1 MRRIGIISII
11 SLIAILAL
19 IPRDRSAPMQA
30 PGPLSDKTLSF
41 RIVFGERQ
49 ERLEDYSGSLTLN
62 QGKVVNVMPWRL
74 FKEDTVNPD
83 ATWKVHVK
91 HFQFENQPK
100 DPRPLDTSEDIA
112 NFVPAGVTVTV
123 EAAPTA
129 SAQVHTVQGDF
140 RFALQELEDG
150 HALSFRDGDVVVQ
163 RTPTPQ
169 QISPVPQGANPEEHD
184 YPSVCV
190 TRQGVIWVAWQA
202 YQSLG
207 DHVYVRYSTPA
218 GWSEPVR
225 LTEEKGDVF
234 HPAVAEDS
242 EGRIW
247 VVWSERA
254 GEDWDL
260 YARTFDGQK
269 WAARQKLNEANHP
282 NIFHRLV
289 ADPTGALHLVWI
301 GYQDGQSHVLLSTL
315 RGNKWSKPEEISGP
329 NAWMP
334 DAAGDSAGNLYIAW
348 DSYRTGNYDIFLR
361 KVNADGSMEPI
372 QQATQSGKFQAHAS
386 VAVDPAGR
394 VWLAWDESG
403 DNWGKDWNRDDQSR
417 STTLYSSRHPRV
429 AVLENGVWK
438 QTVGDLKA
446 AIPIRYN
453 HFIEAPR
460 LTCDARGRIWAA
472 LQIRTSTAETRTDH
486 WAVNGQWENFL
497 TRYEGDHWTSLMPIP
512 ETSSRPD
519 GTFQITPGPQGIW
532 MAWIN
537 NNKRFGPA
545 AGFQPSMTGAA
556 TATGPHRPGVQEID
570 AAAFASEAAAPPPQ
584 LAEFKDPKEGSPPV
598 HPNEAEDVARVRA
611 YRLTVNDTSLR
622 ILRGDFHRHT
632 EISADGAGDGSVEDY
647 FRYMMDAAA
656 MDTGIISDHN
666 AGGDNE
672 YTWWRTEKAIDLF
685 HIKDFYT
692 PLFGYERS
700 VSYPN
705 GHRNVV
711 FAERGTRT
719 LPIGDAENH
728 NKVNSGP
735 ILYPYLK
742 QHRGICMLHSLATD
756 QGSDYRDNDP
766 EVEPLVEIYQ
776 GYHANYEY
784 EGAPRA
790 ESANY
795 QVDVHGKYEAAGFY
809 WTGLAKGYKLGVE
822 SSSDHISTHSSCT
835 MIYTPSMDRTDIV
848 ESMRKRHAYGATDN
862 IIVDFQ
868 AVDEQGHTYL
878 MGDAFAAPT
887 APHLKVKVFGTDTL
901 QRVEIIKDG
910 KFVFTTSP
918 NAKSAEFTYTDNE
931 PPRGESWYYV
941 RVTQMDRN
949 LAWSSPIWV
958 KYGGQ

>member
-1 MRRIGIISII
+1 MRRIGMLSF
-11 SLIAILAL
+11 IAFIGIVAL
-19 IPRDRSAPMQA
+19 IPRDRSAPMPA
-30 PGPLSDKTLSF
+30 PGPLVDKALTF

-49 ERLEDYSGSLTLN
+49 EGLKDYSGSLTLS
-62 QGKVVNVMPWRL
+62 QGKVVNIMPWR
-74 FKEDTVNPD
+74 FFREDTLSPQG
-83 ATWKVHVK
+83 TWKLHIK
-91 HFQFENQPK
+91 RIAFENQPD
-100 DPRPLDTSEDIA
+100 DPHLINTSEGVL
-112 NFVPAGVTVTV
+112 NYVPAGLTVTV
-123 EAAPTA
+123 EAPPTA
-129 SAQVHTVQGDF
+129 MANVHTAQGDF
-140 RFALQELEDG
+140 RFALQELAAG
-150 HALSFRDGDVVVQ
+150 RALSFRDGDVMVQ
-163 RTPTPQ
+163 RTPTAQ
-169 QISPVPQGANPEEHD
+169 QISPAPQGANPEEHD

-190 TRQGVIWVAWQA
+190 TRRGVVWIAWQA
-202 YQSLG
+202 YQNLG
-207 DHVYVRYSTPA
+207 DQVYARYSTPA

-234 HPAVAEDS
+234 HTAVAEDS
-242 EGRIW
+242 AGRIW

-260 YARTFDGQK
+260 YARTYDGQK
-269 WAARQKLNEANHP
+269 WTARQKLTTGDHP

-315 RGNKWSKPEEISGP
+315 HGDSWSKPTEISGA

-372 QQATQSGKFQAHAS
+372 QQVTQSGKFHAHAS
-386 VAVDPAGR
+386 LAVDRAGR
-394 VWLAWDESG
+394 AWLAWDESG

-417 STTLYSSRHPRV
+417 GTTLYASRHPRV

-446 AIPIRYN
+446 AIPLRYN
-453 HFIEAPR
+453 RYIETPR
-460 LTCDARGRIWAA
+460 LACDARGRIWAV
-472 LQIRTSTAETRTDH
+472 LQIRTSTSVARADI
-486 WAVNGQWENFL
+486 WAANGHWENFL
-497 TRYEGDHWTSLMPIP
+497 TRYDGDHWTNLMPIP

-519 GTFQITPGPQGIW
+519 GTFQITPGAQGIW

-537 NNKRFGPA
+537 NNRGFGPA
-545 AGFQPSMTGAA
+545 GGFQPSMTGGAA
-556 TATGPHRPGVQEID
+556 GTGPHRPGVQEID
-570 AAAFASEAAAPPPQ
+570 AATFSSEATTPPPQ
-584 LAEFKDPKEGSPPV
+584 LEAFNDPKQGSKPV
-598 HPNEAEDVARVRA
+598 HPNEREDVARIRA
-611 YRLTVNDTSLR
+611 YRLTANDTSLR

-632 EISADGAGDGSVEDY
+632 EISGDGAGDGSVEDY
-647 FRYMMDAAA
+647 FRYMLDAAA

-685 HIKDFYT
+685 HIKDYYT

-700 VSYPN
+700 VPYPN

-719 LPIGDAENH
+719 LPLGAAENQG
-728 NKVNSGP
+728 KVNSGP

-742 QHRGICMLHSLATD
+742 QHRGICMLHSLATN

-795 QVDVHGKYEAAGFY
+795 QVNVHGGYEAAGFY
-809 WTGLAKGYKLGVE
+809 WTGLAKGYKLGIE
-822 SSSDHISTHSSCT
+822 SSSDHISTHSSYT

-868 AVDEQGHTYL
+868 AVDAQGHTYL
-878 MGDAFAAPT
+878 MGDAFAAAT

-918 NAKSAEFTYTDNE
+918 QGKSAEFTYVDNE
-931 PPRGESWYYV
+931 PPQGESWYYV

-958 KYGGQ
+958 KYGQ

>member
-1 MRRIGIISII
+1 MRRIGVLSII
-11 SLIAILAL
+11 ALIAILAL
-19 IPRDRSAPMQA
+19 IPRDRSAPTQS
-30 PGPLSDKTLSF
+30 PGPLPDKTLSF

-62 QGKVVNVMPWRL
+62 QGKVVKVMPWRL
-74 FKEDTVNPD
+74 FKEDGVNLD
-83 ATWKVHVK
+83 GTWKVHVK
-91 HFQFENQPK
+91 RMEFENQPK
-100 DPRPLDTSEDIA
+100 DPHPLDTSEEIV

-123 EAAPTA
+123 EAPPTA
-129 SAQVHTVQGDF
+129 IAQVRTAQGDF
-140 RFALQELEDG
+140 RFALQDLTDG
-150 HALSFRDGDVVVQ
+150 RALSFRDGDVVVE

-169 QISPVPQGANPEEHD
+169 QISPVPQGANPPEHD
-184 YPSVCV
+184 YPSLCV
-190 TRQGVIWVAWQA
+190 TRRGVVWVAWQS

-207 DHVYVRYSTPA
+207 DQVYVRYSTPE

-225 LTEEKGDVF
+225 MTEEKGDVF
-234 HPAVAEDS
+234 HTAIGEDS
-242 EGRIW
+242 AGRIW
-247 VVWSERA
+247 VVWSERT

-269 WAARQKLNEANHP
+269 WTARQKLTAADHP

-289 ADPTGALHLVWI
+289 ADSTGALHLVWI
-301 GYQDGQSHVLLSTL
+301 GYQEGQSHVLLSTL
-315 RGNKWSKPEEISGP
+315 RGNSWSKPTEISGA

-361 KVNADGSMEPI
+361 KVNADGSMQPI
-372 QQATQSGKFQAHAS
+372 QQVTQSGKFQAHAS
-386 VAVDPAGR
+386 LAVDPAGR

-403 DNWGKDWNRDDQSR
+403 DNWGKDWHRDDQSR

-429 AVLENGVWK
+429 AVFENGVWK
-438 QTVGDLKA
+438 QTVSDLNA
-446 AIPIRYN
+446 AIPTRYN
-453 HFIEAPR
+453 HFIETPHLAS
-460 LTCDARGRIWAA
+460 DARGRIWAA

-497 TRYEGDHWTSLMPIP
+497 TCYEGDHWTPLMPIP

-519 GTFQITPGPQGIW
+519 GTFKISPGPQGIW
-532 MAWIN
+532 MAWVN
-537 NNKRFGPA
+537 DNKPFGPSS
-545 AGFQPSMTGAA
+545 GFQPSMTGAA
-556 TATGPHRPGVQEID
+556 TGTGPHRPGVHEID
-570 AAAFASEAAAPPPQ
+570 AAAFSSEALVLPPKLEAFSDPQ
-584 LAEFKDPKEGSPPV
+584 EGAPPV
-598 HPNEAEDVARVRA
+598 HPHEREDVARVRA
-611 YRLTVNDTSLR
+611 YRLTVNGTSLR

-700 VSYPN
+700 VRYPN

-711 FAERGTRT
+711 FAERGVRT
-719 LPIGDAENH
+719 LPTSEAENQG
-728 NKVNSGP
+728 KVASGP

-742 QHRGICMLHSLATD
+742 QHRGICMLHSLATE

-784 EGAPRA
+784 EGSPRG

-795 QVDVHGKYEAAGFY
+795 QVLVHEKYEAAGFY
-809 WTGLAKGYKLGVE
+809 WNGLAKGYKLGVE
-822 SSSDHISTHSSCT
+822 SSSDHISTHSSYT
-835 MIYTPSMDRTDIV
+835 MIYTSSLDRTDIV
-848 ESMRKRHAYGATDN
+848 ESMRQRHAYGATDN

-868 AVDEQGHTYL
+868 AVDAQGHTYL
-878 MGDAFAAPT
+878 MGDAFAAP
-887 APHLKVKVFGTDTL
+887 ASPHFKIKVFGTDTL
-901 QRVEIIKDG
+901 QQVEIIKDG

-918 NAKSAEFTYTDNE
+918 KSKSTEFTYIDNA
-931 PPRGESWYYV
+931 PPQGESWYYV
-941 RVTQMDRN
+941 RVTQLDRN

>member
-1 MRRIGIISII
+1 MRRIGVLSII
-11 SLIAILAL
+11 ALTAILAL
-19 IPRDRSAPMQA
+19 IPRDRSAPMQE
-30 PGPLSDKTLSF
+30 PGPLPDRTLSF
-41 RIVFGERQ
+41 RIIFGERQ
-49 ERLEDYSGSLTLN
+49 QRLEDYSGSLALS
-62 QGKVVNVMPWRL
+62 QGEVVNVMPWRL
-74 FKEDTVNPD
+74 FKEDGVNPD
-83 ATWKVHVK
+83 GTWKVHVK
-91 HFQFENQPK
+91 RLEFENQPK
-100 DPRPLDTSEDIA
+100 DPHPLDTSEDIV

-123 EAAPTA
+123 EAPPTA
-129 SAQVHTVQGDF
+129 IAQVQTVQGDF
-140 RFALQELEDG
+140 RFALRDLTG
-150 HALSFRDGDVVVQ
+150 GRALSFRDGDVMVE

-169 QISPVPQGANPEEHD
+169 QISPVPQGANPDEHD
-184 YPSVCV
+184 YPSMCV
-190 TRQGVIWVAWQA
+190 TRQGVAWVAWQA
-202 YQSLG
+202 YQNLG
-207 DHVYVRYSTPA
+207 DQVYARYSTPA

-234 HPAVAEDS
+234 HTAVGEDS
-242 EGRIW
+242 AGRIW
-247 VVWSERA
+247 VVWSERT

-269 WAARQKLNEANHP
+269 WTARRKLTTADHP

-289 ADPTGALHLVWI
+289 SGPTGALHLVWI

-315 RGNKWSKPEEISGP
+315 HGNNWSKPTEISGP

-361 KVNADGSMEPI
+361 KVNADGSMQPI
-372 QQATQSGKFQAHAS
+372 QQVTQSGKFQAHAS
-386 VAVDPAGR
+386 LAVDRAGR

-403 DNWGKDWNRDDQSR
+403 DNWGKDWHRDDQAR

-438 QTVGDLKA
+438 QTAGDLNA
-446 AIPIRYN
+446 AIPRRYN
-453 HFIEAPR
+453 HFIETPHLAS
-460 LTCDARGRIWAA
+460 DARGRIWAA

-497 TRYEGDHWTSLMPIP
+497 TRYEGDHWTPLMPIP

-519 GTFQITPGPQGIW
+519 GTFQISPGPQGIW
-532 MAWIN
+532 MAWVN
-537 NNKRFGPA
+537 DNKPFGPSSD
-545 AGFQPSMTGAA
+545 FQPSMTGAA
-556 TATGPHRPGVQEID
+556 PGAGPHRPGVHEID
-570 AAAFASEAAAPPPQ
+570 AAAFSSEALVLPPK
-584 LAEFKDPKEGSPPV
+584 LEAFSDPKEGSPPV
-598 HPNEAEDVARVRA
+598 HPNEREDVARMRA
-611 YRLTVNDTSLR
+611 YRLTLNGTALR

-647 FRYMMDAAA
+647 FRYMLDVAA

-685 HIKDFYT
+685 HIKEFYT

-700 VSYPN
+700 VRYPN

-719 LPIGDAENH
+719 LPISDAEDQG
-728 NKVNSGP
+728 KVASGP

-742 QHRGICMLHSLATD
+742 QHRGICMLHSLATE

-784 EGAPRA
+784 EGSPRG

-795 QVDVHGKYEAAGFY
+795 QVLIHEKYEAAGFY
-809 WTGLAKGYKLGVE
+809 WNGLAKGYKLGVE
-822 SSSDHISTHSSCT
+822 SSSDHISTHSSYT
-835 MIYTPSMDRTDIV
+835 MVYTPSMDRTDIV
-848 ESMRKRHAYGATDN
+848 ASMRQRHAYGATDN

-868 AVDEQGHTYL
+868 AEDAQGHTYL
-878 MGDAFAAPT
+878 MGDALATPAS
-887 APHLKVKVFGTDTL
+887 PHFKIKVFGTDTL
-901 QRVEIIKDG
+901 QQVEIIKDG

-918 NAKSAEFTYTDNE
+918 DSKSAEFTYADNA
-931 PPRGESWYYV
+931 PPQGESWYYV
-941 RVTQMDRN
+941 RVTQLDRN

-958 KYGGQ
+958 KYGQ